1 MPKPSHGHVPSQ
13 LFSFGFSRLA
23 FVFVTPS
30 TVSITAT
37 LFSLILLAIAG
48 LRLVLSAPIPGRYL
62 KYDNNS
68 KNDHVAQ
75 PFQVQVGLRPYYL
88 VDNMDEGPLKQ
99 KLQSCSEKTSKVS
112 KFVVGHRGAPLQFP
126 EHTRESYMAAA
137 REGAGAIECDV
148 TFTSDK
154 KLVCRHDQCDLHYTT
169 NILATELAAKCTQG
183 FTPYDVATGADATAN
198 CCASDIT
205 LAEFKTLCGKMDGF
219 NPNASTVEEFMA
231 GTAKFRTDL
240 YSTCGTLLTHVES
253 IHLIDSYGRDFT
265 PEAKHTEVQM
275 PFNGYTQEQ
284 YLQDIIDDYKNLGI
298 DPARVWPQSFVPDD
312 VFWWIKNEPEFGK
325 QAVYLDE
332 RMETLEGYKMAT
344 ASLPA
349 LAQAGV
355 KIVGPA
361 LFALTK
367 LDTDRKIVPSEYAIE
382 ARKAGLEIL
391 PWSFERSG
399 WLNQGGEY
407 FYQYIAPVIRKD
419 GDMYTVLDVL
429 VNDVGFLRCIRI
441 RRRRSFIMPIVWG
454 CLELDS

>member
-1 MPKPSHGHVPSQ
+1 MPKPSHVHVPSQ
-13 LFSFGFSRLA
+13 LFSSGFSRIA
-23 FVFVTPS
+23 FAFVTPS
-30 TVSITAT
+30 TVSVTAT
-37 LFSLILLAIAG
+37 LFSLILIAIAG
-48 LRLVLSAPIPGRYL
+48 LRLVLSAPTPRYYL
-62 KYDNNS
+62 NYDNNT
-68 KNDHVAQ
+68 KNDHVQQ

-169 NILATELAAKCTQG
+169 NILATDLAAKCTRG
-183 FTPYDVATGADATAN
+183 FTPYDVATGTDATAN

-219 NPNASTVEEFMA
+219 NPNASTAEEFMA

-332 RMETLEGYKMAT
+332 RMETLEGYNMAT

-429 VNDVGFLRCIRI
+429 VNDVGVFKMY
-441 RRRRSFIMPIVWG
+441 S
-454 CLELDS
+454 DSPATVVYYANCMGLP